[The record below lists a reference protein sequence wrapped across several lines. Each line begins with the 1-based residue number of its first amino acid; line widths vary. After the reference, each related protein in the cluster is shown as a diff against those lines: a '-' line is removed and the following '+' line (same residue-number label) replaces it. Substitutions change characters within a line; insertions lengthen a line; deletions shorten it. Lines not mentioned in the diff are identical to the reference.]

1 MDGLDM
7 NVDYDTEF
15 ADTVYSVTS
24 VFGVAL
30 FIIGVITEILLIVDM
45 LYAIST
51 KFRERY
57 LNSRFVLF
65 FVSKETKEAVVSD
78 GEPTLKSMKFRAW
91 LKMHKS
97 FAFITIY
104 LVLIGILMILS

>member
-45 LYAIST
+45 LYEIST

-57 LNSRFVLF
+57 LNNRFVMF
-65 FVSKETKEAVVSD
+65 FVSKETKEAIVADEES
-78 GEPTLKSMKFRAW
+78 TLKSMKFRVW
-91 LKMHKS
+91 LRLHKS